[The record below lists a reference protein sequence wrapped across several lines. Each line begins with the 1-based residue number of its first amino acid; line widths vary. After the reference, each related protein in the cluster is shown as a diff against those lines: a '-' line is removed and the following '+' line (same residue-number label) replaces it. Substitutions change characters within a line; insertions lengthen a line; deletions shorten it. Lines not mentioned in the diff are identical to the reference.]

1 MHRPTCRARQMT
13 MPRYGVPGGVCLRA
27 HLLFVIGHPLL
38 QKCYPLLFQVIGNS
52 WLRRKFT
59 SLPMPPTLGEVA
71 SRRDDGEGEPRKDQ
85 AYNAVIRSL
94 SGRADIVCTIF
105 GFIVS
110 RCFLLFVSILTLSGV
125 ALLRQLSQ
133 RESPWQTV
141 AFSMFSPDGSYCRVF

>member
-1 MHRPTCRARQMT
+1 
-13 MPRYGVPGGVCLRA
+13 
-27 HLLFVIGHPLL
+27 
-38 QKCYPLLFQVIGNS
+38 
-52 WLRRKFT
+52 
-59 SLPMPPTLGEVA
+59 MPPTLGEVA
-71 SRRDDGEGEPRKDQ
+71 SRGDDGEGEPRKDQ

-110 RCFLLFVSILTLSGV
+110 LCSLLFVSILTLSGV

-141 AFSMFSPDGSYCRVF
+141 AFSMFSPDGSYCRIF